1 MKLKKISKIYSKCE
15 KMSIWIYILMSIVI
29 STLLAF
35 LVCER
40 NGITDYL
47 MFYRTSILY
56 SIFSIVGIIFLTT
69 FIYFLIRIS
78 IRVNP
83 KWIIVFK
90 YVSFVTN
97 ICQLFYIMFSAFL
110 GYFIKD
116 SVFTICSK
124 ILNNL
129 IIICICLLGVSFRF
143 KVSKIRYVI
152 TVIIYL
158 IITSAFSYFVSML
171 R

>member
-1 MKLKKISKIYSKCE
+1 
-15 KMSIWIYILMSIVI
+15 MSIVI

-47 MFYRTSILY
+47 MYYRTSILY

-69 FIYFLIRIS
+69 FIYFLIRVS

-97 ICQLFYIMFSAFL
+97 ICQLFYIIFSAFL

-116 SVFTICSK
+116 SVFTICSE
-124 ILNNL
+124 NL
-129 IIICICLLGVSFRF
+129 
-143 KVSKIRYVI
+143 K
-152 TVIIYL
+152 
-158 IITSAFSYFVSML
+158 
-171 R
+171 